1 MKQGYYKYDNRALA
15 FKYGSLEHKFYDY
28 LIKKENYSRLKGLEI
43 GQVEITVRTV
53 AKDIEVSEKI
63 AKKLIKQ
70 FVEDD
75 FIKLVYKSNSKK
87 KSSIYLL
94 KTYEKVDT
102 VGDTVEDTVEDT
114 DWTQLNKHIAS
125 VDCIE
130 GHGLDTVEDTV
141 EDTVGDTSKKEL
153 IKRINKKEFINNNIE
168 HLDQNKFGH
177 DSVEQQTLKNNVISL
192 EVNKKEKDQ
201 LIKEQCDLLWS
212 KYPKKKGKATAYK
225 KIPKLLKE
233 YSLEELTRCVDRY
246 RKEVQGKEKQFIK
259 QGDTFFNS
267 GYVDYLDENY
277 EESPKEQVGK
287 FVPHYKVGVRVN
299 ETFRQYEPDE
309 LERLLRESQKD
320 RFN

>member
-1 MKQGYYKYDNRALA
+1 M
-15 FKYGSLEHKFYDY
+15 
-28 LIKKENYSRLKGLEI
+28 
-43 GQVEITVRTV
+43 
-53 AKDIEVSEKI
+53 
-63 AKKLIKQ
+63 
-70 FVEDD
+70 
-75 FIKLVYKSNSKK
+75 
-87 KSSIYLL
+87 
-94 KTYEKVDT
+94 
-102 VGDTVEDTVEDT
+102 
-114 DWTQLNKHIAS
+114 
-125 VDCIE
+125 
-130 GHGLDTVEDTV
+130 
-141 EDTVGDTSKKEL
+141 
-153 IKRINKKEFINNNIE
+153 
-168 HLDQNKFGH
+168 
-177 DSVEQQTLKNNVISL
+177 
-192 EVNKKEKDQ
+192 
-201 LIKEQCDLLWS
+201 WS